1 MNAASTVLAR
11 IICGLVFGPVD
22 RTVSRFV
29 EFYTDELASIEA
41 GT

>member
-1 MNAASTVLAR
+1 MTRVWD
-11 IICGLVFGPVD
+11 LVGSLVAWVVFSPVD

-41 GT
+41 RP